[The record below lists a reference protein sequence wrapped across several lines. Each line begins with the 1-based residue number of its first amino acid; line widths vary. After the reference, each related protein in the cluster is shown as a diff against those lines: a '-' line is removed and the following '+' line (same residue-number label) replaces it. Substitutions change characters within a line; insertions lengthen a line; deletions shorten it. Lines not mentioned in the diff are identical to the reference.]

1 MVLKHLLISCE
12 NSKKRMGELMKYVH
26 CLNSISKVGLK
37 ELPKNYEVSPK
48 LDEATAVL
56 VRSAVMH
63 EMELPSSVR
72 AVGRA
77 GAGVN
82 NIPLDLYAKKGVVVF
97 NTPGANANAVKELTL
112 AGMLL
117 ASRDIVGGI
126 GWIKDHKEDQEIS
139 KSVEKAKAQFGGTEI
154 KGKTIGIIGLGAIG
168 MELARSC
175 AALGMKVIGTK
186 RDLSTIDKLDIPE
199 NMVLVKTIEEMLP
212 NADFISLNVPLNPQT
227 KYMINEKMFSMMKD
241 GVILINGARDQLV
254 NDQDLRVAIESKKV
268 RCYVTD
274 FPNPETANMP
284 NVIAIPHLGAST
296 EEAEDNC
303 AFMAV
308 HQIVDYLECGNI
320 KNSVN
325 FPDACL
331 GKIKNHRI
339 TILGDLN
346 LDEHQTIDMIGHEE
360 ILDKT
365 IQKNKSYSTM
375 IVDTKKALSHQL
387 IQKISEQASVYYIHQ
402 I

>member
-1 MVLKHLLISCE
+1 
-12 NSKKRMGELMKYVH
+12 MGEFMRYIH
-26 CLNSISKVGLK
+26 CLNSISKVGLN
-37 ELPKNYEVSPK
+37 ELPKGYEVSSS
-48 LDEATAVL
+48 LENADAVL

-63 EMELPSSVR
+63 DMTLPNTVR
-72 AVGRA
+72 AVARA

-82 NIPLDLYAKKGVVVF
+82 NIPLDIYAEKGIVVF

-117 ASRDIVGGI
+117 ASRDIVGGVN
-126 GWIKDHKEDQEIS
+126 WVKNNQQDPEIA
-139 KSVEKAKAQFGGTEI
+139 KTVEKAKAQFGGHEI

-186 RDLSTIDKLDIPE
+186 RDLSTIDKLDLPE
-199 NMVLVKTIEEMLP
+199 NMGLVKTIEEMLP
-212 NADFISLNVPLNPQT
+212 VCDFVSLNVPLSAQT
-227 KYMINEKMFSMMKD
+227 KHMINQKAFDLMKD

-254 NDQDLRVAIESKKV
+254 NDQDLRQAIERNKV

-274 FPNPETANMP
+274 FPNTETANMP
-284 NVIAIPHLGAST
+284 RVIAIPHLGAST

-303 AFMAV
+303 AYMAV
-308 HQIVDYLECGNI
+308 HQIVDYIECGNI

-331 GKIKNHRI
+331 GKKKNERM
-339 TILGDLN
+339 TILGDVN
-346 LDEHQTIDMIGHEE
+346 VDEKLIEQLIGKQN
-360 ILDKT
+360 IMQST
-365 IQKNKSYSTM
+365 FQKNKLYSTF
-375 IVDTKKALSHQL
+375 IVDTEKVVQDIIIKKLMSL
-387 IQKISEQASVYYIHQ
+387 PSVYHIHQ

>member
-1 MVLKHLLISCE
+1 
-12 NSKKRMGELMKYVH
+12 MGEFMKYIH
-26 CLNSISKVGLK
+26 CLNSISKVGLN
-37 ELPKNYEVSPK
+37 ELPKGYEVSSS
-48 LDEATAVL
+48 LEIASAVL

-63 EMELPSSVR
+63 ELTLPESVR
-72 AVGRA
+72 AVARA

-126 GWIKDHKEDQEIS
+126 KWVSDHKEDPEIS
-139 KSVEKAKAQFGGTEI
+139 KTVEKAKAQFGGTEI

-168 MELARSC
+168 MELARTC

-186 RDLSTIDKLDIPE
+186 RDLSTIDKLDLPE
-199 NMVLVKTIEEMLP
+199 NMGLVKTIEEMLP
-212 NADFISLNVPLNPQT
+212 FCDFISLNVPLSEKT
-227 KYMINEKMFSMMKD
+227 KHMINQNAFNQMKD
-241 GVILINGARDQLV
+241 GVILINAARDQLV
-254 NDQDLRVAIESKKV
+254 NDHDLRRAIENHKV

-303 AFMAV
+303 AYMAV
-308 HQIVDYLECGNI
+308 HQVVDYLECGNI
-320 KNSVN
+320 KNAVN
-325 FPDACL
+325 FPDANL
-331 GKIKNHRI
+331 GKKKDFRI
-339 TILGDLN
+339 TILGEEFLN
-346 LDEHQTIDMIGHEE
+346 EGEVIGLIGKQNIINH
-360 ILDKT
+360 T
-365 IQKNKSYSTM
+365 IQKNKLYLTM
-375 IVDTKKALSHQL
+375 IIDSGKQIQDEIMKRLKALPGIL
-387 IQKISEQASVYYIHQ
+387 YIHA